1 MSDKNEKM
9 TASAKLNAV
18 MEKNRKVL
26 LGLLIAVI
34 VALVAVIVVEIV
46 KSKTVEKNLAAIDQ
60 ISYELT
66 NASAD
71 LSEEELAKRED
82 TALEAVQAY
91 TGKSGIAGVR
101 ANLLAA
107 DLSYDKK
114 NYDAAISYWEAAAAK
129 GKKSYTAALAYYNIA
144 SCDEE
149 LGKTEEAAE
158 MYKKASEDKDFVLNF
173 HAKFSYARVLETLGK
188 YDEAVEVYKTMN
200 EERPADQWS
209 NLAKTRIIS
218 LQSEGKIQ

>member
-1 MSDKNEKM
+1 MSDTKEKM
-9 TASAKLNAV
+9 TASAKLNSV

-34 VALVAVIVVEIV
+34 VALVAVVVFEIV
-46 KSKTVEKNLAAIDQ
+46 KSKTTEKNLAAIEK

-71 LSEEELAKRED
+71 LSEDDLAKRAD
-82 TALEAVQAY
+82 AALEAIQAY
-91 TGKSGIAGVR
+91 TGKAGVAGVR

-114 NYDAAISYWEAAAAK
+114 NYDAAISYWTAAAEK
-129 GKKSYTAALAYYNIA
+129 GKKSYTAAVAYYNIA

-149 LGKTEEAAE
+149 LGKSEEAAE
-158 MYKKASEDKDFVLNF
+158 LYKKASEDKDFILNF
-173 HAKFSYARVLETLGK
+173 HAKFSYARMLETMGK
-188 YDEAVEVYKTMN
+188 YEEAVEVYKVMN

-209 NLAKTRIIS
+209 QLAKTRIIT
-218 LQSEGKIQ
+218 LQAEGKVQ